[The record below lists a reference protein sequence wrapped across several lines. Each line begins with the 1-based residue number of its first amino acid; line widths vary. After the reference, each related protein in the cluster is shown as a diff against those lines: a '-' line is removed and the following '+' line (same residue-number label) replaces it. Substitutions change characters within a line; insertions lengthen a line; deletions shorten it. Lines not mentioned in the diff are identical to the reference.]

1 MGAIKAIC
9 ISEKKGTN
17 KHPVPCGDFLE
28 DYGISNDAHA
38 GKWHRQVSL
47 LPAERVRE
55 HCAVPQPWLLQ
66 ALCLAGRNL
75 CHPESE
81 SDWSGGCR

>member
-1 MGAIKAIC
+1 MGVIKAIC

-38 GKWHRQVSL
+38 GNGT
-47 LPAERVRE
+47 VR
-55 HCAVPQPWLLQ
+55 
-66 ALCLAGRNL
+66 
-75 CHPESE
+75 
-81 SDWSGGCR
+81 

>member
-1 MGAIKAIC
+1 MGVIKAIC

-55 HCAVPQPWLLQ
+55 FNEKGRRCHGRGFGENLLVDGVVFP
-66 ALCLAGRNL
+66 ALEVGSI
-75 CHPESE
+75 P
-81 SDWSGGCR
+81 